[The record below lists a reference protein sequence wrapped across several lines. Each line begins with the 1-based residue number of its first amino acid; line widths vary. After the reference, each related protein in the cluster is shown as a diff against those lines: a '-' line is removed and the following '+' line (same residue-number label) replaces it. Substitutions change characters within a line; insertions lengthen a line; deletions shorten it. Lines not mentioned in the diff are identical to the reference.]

1 MTFAASR
8 GEWRVAA
15 RNVAMAAREVESAR
29 TAADAL
35 DWIQALQD
43 DVRELKREVEAAWA
57 DEEDVEESVSE

>member
-15 RNVAMAAREVESAR
+15 RNVAMAAR